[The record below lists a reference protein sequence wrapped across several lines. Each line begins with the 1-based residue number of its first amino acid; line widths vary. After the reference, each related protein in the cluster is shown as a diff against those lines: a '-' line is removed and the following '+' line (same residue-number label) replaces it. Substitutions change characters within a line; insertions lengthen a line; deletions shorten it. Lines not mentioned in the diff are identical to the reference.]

1 LSKLEIERRYLFNS
15 CNIDKLFKKEG
26 ISYII
31 SNMEQFY
38 LKATSEETLRFRKED
53 DKYIKNIKRG
63 SGLVRE
69 EIEEEIPK
77 SSFLEAKSLNLGAV
91 IKKDRF
97 KFIIEGNRFEL
108 DIFKDNFKGLAIL
121 EIEFKNLKEAQNF
134 KMPTILKSRIVK
146 EITNESIYSN
156 GALSR
161 SNKIPLRS
169 DSYISLKENLQ
180 NLDIVK
186 KAKFNL
192 YISEYEDTS
201 MAFKN
206 YIEYFLNSFVANYTA
221 YLKDKDLDSLLLAI
235 KTAKRVK
242 SLLSGF
248 RRYIAGKHYINIFFN
263 INNFLLTAQEVYD
276 LNVSFKKLLK
286 DKSKLD
292 INSQTDTLKLLI
304 KIAQE
309 LKIKK
314 DNFEN
319 CFSLKDLEK
328 LKNMFIYL
336 HTQNLNIPYVYAREV
351 VLKKELKEIKKL
363 HNQQIP
369 DIEIAQE
376 YEKYEDLCKFF
387 NVKIKKGSF
396 SFAKE
401 YIQSSITYN
410 IIKSIDLSNTNLKEN
425 LLKLF
430 NKPKKVKNRVKNLKK
445 AICNAN

>member
-53 DKYIKNIKRG
+53 DKYIKNIKKG

-69 EIEEEIPK
+69 EIEEDISK
-77 SSFLEAKSLNLGAV
+77 SSFLEAKSLNLGAI
-91 IKKDRF
+91 IKKERF
-97 KFIIEGNRFEL
+97 KFIIDGNRFEL

-134 KMPTILKSRIVK
+134 KMPTVLKSRIVK

-169 DSYISLKENLQ
+169 DSYISLKENLK
-180 NLDIVK
+180 NPNIVQ

-206 YIEYFLNSFVANYTA
+206 YIEYFLASFVANYTA

-235 KTAKRVK
+235 KAAKRIK

-248 RRYIAGKHYINIFFN
+248 RRFIAGKYYINIFFN
-263 INNFLLTAQEVYD
+263 INNFLLSVQEVYN
-276 LNVSFKKLLK
+276 LSISFKTLLK
-286 DKSKLD
+286 NKNKIDA
-292 INSQTDTLKLLI
+292 NSQTDILKLLI

-309 LKIKK
+309 LKVKK
-314 DNFEN
+314 DNFESS
-319 CFSLKDLEK
+319 FSLKDLEK

-336 HTQNLNIPYVYAREV
+336 HTQNLNIPYVYAREI
-351 VLKKELKEIKKL
+351 VLKKELKDIKKL
-363 HNQQIP
+363 HNQQISN
-369 DIEIAQE
+369 IEIVQE
-376 YEKYEDLCKFF
+376 YEKYKDLCKFF
-387 NVKIKKGSF
+387 NVKNQKKSF

-401 YIQSSITYN
+401 YINNSTTY
-410 IIKSIDLSNTNLKEN
+410 IIIQSIDLSNTILKEN

-430 NKPKKVKNRVKNLKK
+430 NQPKKLKNRVKNLKK
-445 AICNAN
+445 AVCNAN